1 MIYRFVIFLIINFT
15 GLAIGGLFTGK
26 GVPSEWYQ
34 NLDKAPWTPP
44 GWVFGA
50 AWTLIMICFAI
61 YMMYAWESITNK
73 NYLIGLYVIQL
84 ILNISWNPVFFKY
97 HQVLGG
103 LFVISALTILMGY
116 FLFNFWAELKLKSLL
131 ILPYLLWLIIATSL
145 NFYIYIKN

>member
-1 MIYRFVIFLIINFT
+1 MIYRLVIFLIINFT
-15 GLAIGGLFTGK
+15 GLAIGGLFTGN

-61 YMMYAWESITNK
+61 YMMYAWGSITNK